1 MHFPEG
7 FMLGLS
13 TGTVCLA
20 YCGPVLMPYL
30 LGEGKSVAANFQ
42 SVSVFLAGR
51 LFAYLIIGLITG
63 WIGEQVQPVTGN
75 VVFFG
80 AVFMA
85 LSVLMIG
92 YGFYRFRDI
101 CLGHSNT
108 RLPRGFVRNW
118 PALLPFT
125 GGFATGMNLCP
136 PFLLAVTGSLAGNS
150 MRNSVLF
157 FILFFAGTAIYFLP
171 LPFLGFFRRKQVLR
185 VIGKFAAIIA
195 GIFYLYK
202 GSLMLYAGLGHTVN
216 NPIL

>member
-7 FMLGLS
+7 FILGLS

-30 LGEGKSVAANFQ
+30 LGEGKTVASNFQ

-51 LFAYLIIGLITG
+51 LFAYLIIGLIAG

-75 VVFFG
+75 MVFFG
-80 AVFMA
+80 AVYIA
-85 LSVLMIG
+85 LAVLMIG

-101 CLGHSNT
+101 CLGQANT
-108 RLPRGFVRNW
+108 RLSGGFVRNW
-118 PALLPFT
+118 PGLLPFT
-125 GGFATGMNLCP
+125 GGFATGLNLCP
-136 PFLLAVTGSLAGNS
+136 PLLLAVTGSLAGKS
-150 MRNSVLF
+150 IRNSVLF
-157 FILFFAGTAIYFLP
+157 FILFFAGTAVYFLP
-171 LPFLGFFRRKQVLR
+171 FPLLGLFRRKQVLR

-202 GSLMLYAGLGHTVN
+202 GSLMLYAGLGHSVN